1 METIKK
7 PVLNTQDALVKYL
20 LQSKKQMQEDSKAF
34 TKTKEFQDMLQ
45 KLREKKLKQQ

>member
-7 PVLNTQDALVKYL
+7 PVLNKQDALVKYL
-20 LQSKKQMQEDSKAF
+20 LKSKKQMQEDSKAF
-34 TKTKEFQDMLQ
+34 VKTKAFQDVMQ